1 MITQRFNFD
10 VTWNENKWHINRYM
24 YGFIQVLEYLEANIE
39 HKFPTEAKMVEIGS
53 YFGESTMLFA
63 STGIFKEIHCI
74 DPFKGEEEMN
84 DSYGYDWDLVKKEF
98 KTNTRYF
105 DNITLHEDYSY
116 NVIDE
121 FKDNSIDFLYID
133 GNHSYE
139 DTKKDIELYL
149 PKIKQSTADYYLT
162 MSTKDGNTSGVKE
175 SQFSGVI
182 GGHDYHEAHSGVIK
196 AVDELLGKPDEV
208 FRDNSWVKKL

>member
-10 VTWNENKWHINRYM
+10 VTWNQNKWHINRYM

-39 HKFPTEAKMVEIGS
+39 HKFPSEAKMVEIGS

-74 DPFKGEEEMN
+74 DPFKGKEEMN
-84 DSYGYDWDLVKKEF
+84 DWYGYDWDLVKKEF

-105 DNITLHEDYSY
+105 DNIILHEDYSY

-121 FKDNSIDFLYID
+121 FKDNSIDFVYID

-149 PKIKQSTADYYLT
+149 PKIKPNGYIA
-162 MSTKDGNTSGVKE
+162 
-175 SQFSGVI
+175 
-182 GGHDYHEAHSGVIK
+182 GHDYMEHFQGCID
-196 AVDELLGKPDEV
+196 AVQETVGEPDEI
-208 FRDNSWVKKL
+208 FRDYSWIKKI

>member
-10 VTWNENKWHINRYM
+10 VTWNQNKWHINRYM

-39 HKFPTEAKMVEIGS
+39 HKFPSEAKMVEIGS

-74 DPFKGEEEMN
+74 DPFKGKEEMN
-84 DSYGYDWDLVKKEF
+84 DWYGYDWDLVKKEF

-105 DNITLHEDYSY
+105 DNIILHEDYSY

-121 FKDNSIDFLYID
+121 FKDNSIDFVYID

-149 PKIKQSTADYYLT
+149 PKIKPNGYIA
-162 MSTKDGNTSGVKE
+162 
-175 SQFSGVI
+175 
-182 GGHDYHEAHSGVIK
+182 GHDYMEHFQGCID
-196 AVDELLGKPDEV
+196 AVQETIGEPDEI
-208 FRDNSWVKKL
+208 FRDFSWIKKI